1 MWMNLRKHN
10 IEWKE
15 GLGYKQHET
24 LSIKLKKKLK
34 LNLCLGICI
43 FVIFFKLR

>member
-24 LSIKLKKKLK
+24 LSIKLKKKIKAKSMFRHLY
-34 LNLCLGICI
+34 ICNI
-43 FVIFFKLR
+43 F